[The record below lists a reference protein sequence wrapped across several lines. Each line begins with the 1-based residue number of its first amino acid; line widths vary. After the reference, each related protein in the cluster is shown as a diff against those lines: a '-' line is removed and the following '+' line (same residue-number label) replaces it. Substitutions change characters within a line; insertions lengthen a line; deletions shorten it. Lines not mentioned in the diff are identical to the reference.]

1 MLLQTVLSDSQEV
14 GCHWS
19 TITFGL
25 FLPFHYLCV
34 TVLQG
39 HRCCILSWEIS
50 QSVSFFSPPPPLYK
64 NDNRFKP
71 DLSQST
77 KTKNEDKVWR
87 WVWTMQ
93 DHKWFSMFLFQEA
106 HNEAQCFH
114 LFYSSSGVTVM
125 YWKTKMFPNIRP
137 TINHMRGSSSSNFS
151 IVFAIWARTVPLL
164 MLTGG
169 GGVTYDRRGPKQTNL
184 VGYEDVSTL

>member
-1 MLLQTVLSDSQEV
+1 MNSDAAANGFVWLTGSRLSLVDHYIWTSPALSLSVCYRSARAPLLHPELRNKPE
-14 GCHWS
+14 
-19 TITFGL
+19 
-25 FLPFHYLCV
+25 
-34 TVLQG
+34 
-39 HRCCILSWEIS
+39 R
-50 QSVSFFSPPPPLYK
+50 FFPPPLYK

-164 MLTGG
+164 MLTGP
-169 GGVTYDRRGPKQTNL
+169 TYDRRGPKQTNL